1 MRRVPIELLIVVL
14 SLAGAVG
21 VAARVFASR
30 GRTSGNRPRAINLLA
45 GVGVGV
51 LIAPFPLFLAIVSA
65 GAGHGHY
72 EFARLFFP
80 YTLLLTRLTG
90 NTISLPLILLALAQ
104 FPLYGGLIGLC
115 RDAKRA
121 AFAALL
127 IFVAHAAAAAV
138 CFSGVIPN
146 FS

>member
-1 MRRVPIELLIVVL
+1 MWICVPTRSFGADRRRRASPTPKITATNEPPQTNRL
-14 SLAGAVG
+14 SL
-21 VAARVFASR
+21 
-30 GRTSGNRPRAINLLA
+30 NRRLD
-45 GVGVGV
+45 
-51 LIAPFPLFLAIVSA
+51 
-65 GAGHGHY
+65 

-80 YTLLLTRLTG
+80 YTLLLTRWTG

-121 AFAALL
+121 ASVALL

-138 CFSGVIPN
+138 CFSGAIPI

>member
-1 MRRVPIELLIVVL
+1 M
-14 SLAGAVG
+14 
-21 VAARVFASR
+21 
-30 GRTSGNRPRAINLLA
+30 A

-51 LIAPFPLFLAIVSA
+51 LIAPVALFLAIASG

-90 NTISLPLILLALAQ
+90 NTITLPLILLALAQ

-121 AFAALL
+121 TFAALL